1 MGTDGACGL
10 LFCLPGSKIAKKIWD
25 TLPQET
31 CAVIIE
37 GISAPNLSTAFLGK
51 QHVYTAGEAIVWAA
65 ALGPACAA
73 RAALVAKPVTPPW
86 RRAQRHLSDCRVFS
100 SHGRGPRG
108 QRGRRA
114 SGQAPQSSPLE
125 VAEDLRAAD
134 PMSAFANAT
143 PLRRMSRF
151 VEPIGVRGGI
161 LQFFFF

>member
-1 MGTDGACGL
+1 MGTDGACCL

-73 RAALVAKPVTPPW
+73 RAALVAKPVTPP
-86 RRAQRHLSDCRVFS
+86 
-100 SHGRGPRG
+100 G
-108 QRGRRA
+108 
-114 SGQAPQSSPLE
+114 
-125 VAEDLRAAD
+125 
-134 PMSAFANAT
+134 
-143 PLRRMSRF
+143 
-151 VEPIGVRGGI
+151 GVRSAICRIAESSVATAVDLGGKGGGAPPAKRPKAAP
-161 LQFFFF
+161 